1 MRIFRKLAHHL
12 TLLAGLSVTLRLV
25 LSCCCSLR
33 LLFVA
38 TATLSFE
45 ELLNNFLKTAFILSS
60 RLFFSSR
67 LKELQFHLIIFF
79 ATPTV
84 YAFILYYFLSHYQH
98 CYHSLEFIQLIT
110 FFCCSLNY
118 NRVGES
124 LYICIYGS
132 CEHNEFIKSS

>member
-1 MRIFRKLAHHL
+1 M

-33 LLFVA
+33 LFVA

-67 LKELQFHLIIFF
+67 LTKLQFHLIIFF
-79 ATPTV
+79 VSFARVYLATSTV
-84 YAFILYYFLSHYQH
+84 YAFTLYYFLSHHQH
-98 CYHSLEFIQLIT
+98 CILFIFIFCYHSLEFIQPTHIT

-118 NRVGES
+118 NIVCVS
-124 LYICIYGS
+124 LYDVV
-132 CEHNEFIKSS
+132 